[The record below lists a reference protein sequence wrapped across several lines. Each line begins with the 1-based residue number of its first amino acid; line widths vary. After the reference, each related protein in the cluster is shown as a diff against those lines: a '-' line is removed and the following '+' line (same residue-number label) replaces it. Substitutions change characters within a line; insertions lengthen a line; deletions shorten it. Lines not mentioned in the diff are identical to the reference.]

1 MDPQQE
7 GIVNTCFLT
16 VRLPQWAGS
25 RQNVVGSDIEGR
37 PVTRSASRRGG
48 ARAVRNYGDLPRALL
63 DVDLASVA
71 AVETQMGE
79 VQKQLKKI
87 ADLQAQVQSLDAK
100 ITAIQTVVEDLKET
114 NEV

>member
-37 PVTRSASRRGG
+37 PVTRSTSRRGG
-48 ARAVRNYGDLPRALL
+48 GGAVRDYGYLPRALL
-63 DVDLASVA
+63 DVDLAPVA
-71 AVETQMGE
+71 AVETQVGE
-79 VQKQLKKI
+79 IQEQLKKI
-87 ADLQAQVQSLDAK
+87 AELQAKVTALDEK
-100 ITAIQTVVEDLKET
+100 IEAIQNAAAALAA
-114 NEV
+114 NQ

>member
-37 PVTRSASRRGG
+37 PVTRSASRRSGGG
-48 ARAVRNYGDLPRALL
+48 AVRAFGDLPRAVL
-63 DVDLASVA
+63 DVDLAPAVA
-71 AVETQMGE
+71 METQME
-79 VQKQLKKI
+79 KLQEQLKQI
-87 ADLQAQVQSLDAK
+87 EAK
-100 ITAIQTVVEDLKET
+100 VAELNAKVTAAENQ
-114 NEV
+114 